1 MKIKSSIIDFL
12 SLNLTDFINFKKKGK
27 RNIIKTFITD
37 FFILFLSFILADFI
51 NQTKNDLIT
60 FAIACP
66 IVFFVNA
73 IIKIIKNKKRTA
85 VKKD

>member
-60 FAIACP
+60 FAIAYP

-85 VKKD
+85 VKED